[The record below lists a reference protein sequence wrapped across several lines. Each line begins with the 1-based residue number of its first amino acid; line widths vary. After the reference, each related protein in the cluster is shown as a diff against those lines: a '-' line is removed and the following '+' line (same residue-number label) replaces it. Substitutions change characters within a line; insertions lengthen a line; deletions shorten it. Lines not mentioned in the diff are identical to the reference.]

1 MAEGI
6 LETKQEKTDFYKK
19 VFALVLPMALQ
30 NLINTGI
37 TTADVVMLGKVGETV
52 LSGASLAGQIQFIL
66 NLFFFGITSGATV
79 LTAQYWGK
87 GDCKTIE
94 KILGI
99 ALRLAIIMAGIFM
112 TLSLVIP
119 EKLMHI
125 FTSDPLVVTEGAK
138 YLQMVA
144 PTYLFM
150 AVTMVYLNIARSIE
164 RVVISTLVYL
174 VSLLINVVGNAVFI
188 FGLFGFPAMGIEG
201 AALSTLIARAVEL
214 AIVLFYAKYI
224 NKVIQIR
231 ISDIFARNSV
241 LFADFLKYSLP
252 VVLNELIWGAGFSAN
267 SAIIGHLNQSVVAA
281 NSVAQVARNLAT
293 VVSFGVAAATAIIL
307 GKVIGENKQQFAR
320 IYAKRLV
327 RLSLFFGILGG
338 AMILLARPWIIQF
351 FAMSDLAQDYME
363 FMFLVMAGF
372 VVCQSLNT
380 TIIVGVFRAGGDTRV
395 GLFIDAGTMWCG
407 SILLGFFAAFV
418 FHAPVKIV
426 YLILLCDELL
436 KLPFSFGR
444 MKQEKW
450 LNNVTR

>member
-1 MAEGI
+1 MTEGI

-174 VSLLINVVGNAVFI
+174 VSLFINVVGNAVFI

>member
-1 MAEGI
+1 M
-6 LETKQEKTDFYKK
+6 
-19 VFALVLPMALQ
+19 
-30 NLINTGI
+30 
-37 TTADVVMLGKVGETV
+37 
-52 LSGASLAGQIQFIL
+52 
-66 NLFFFGITSGATV
+66 
-79 LTAQYWGK
+79 
-87 GDCKTIE
+87 
-94 KILGI
+94 
-99 ALRLAIIMAGIFM
+99 
-112 TLSLVIP
+112 
-119 EKLMHI
+119 
-125 FTSDPLVVTEGAK
+125 
-138 YLQMVA
+138 
-144 PTYLFM
+144 
-150 AVTMVYLNIARSIE
+150 
-164 RVVISTLVYL
+164 ISTLVYL
-174 VSLLINVVGNAVFI
+174 VSLFINVVGNAVFI

-214 AIVLFYAKYI
+214 AIVLFYAKYY

-231 ISDIFARNSV
+231 ISDIFARNPV

-307 GKVIGENKQQFAR
+307 GKVIGENKQRFAR

-327 RLSLFFGILGG
+327 KLSLFFGILGG

-426 YLILLCDELL
+426 YLILLCDELW

-450 LNNVTR
+450 LNNVTRS